1 MVKSP
6 FTRDETNS
14 LADPVQR
21 SRKCRLKI
29 IKRMRLGPA
38 VHDESRIDFVVMVD
52 PAEAFDK
59 GHADCNPNADT
70 YCILNVSGG
79 RMRRNPLIHST
90 GIMPAQAMELMLI

>member
-29 IKRMRLGPA
+29 RRMRLGPA
-38 VHDESRIDFVVMVD
+38 VHDESRIDFVVLVD
-52 PAEAFDK
+52 SVEAFDK

-70 YCILNVSGG
+70 YCILNVSGA
-79 RMRRNPLIHST
+79 RMRRKPLIPST
-90 GIMPAQAMELMLI
+90 GIMQADSTELMLI